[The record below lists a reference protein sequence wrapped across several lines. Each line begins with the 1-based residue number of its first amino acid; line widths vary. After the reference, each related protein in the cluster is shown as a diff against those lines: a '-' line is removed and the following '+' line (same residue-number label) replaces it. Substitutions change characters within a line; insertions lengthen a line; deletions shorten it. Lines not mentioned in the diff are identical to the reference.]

1 MMKAVTLSAH
11 GGPENFHLTELPLP
25 LLRKGDVR
33 IRVRSVS
40 FNPVDYQIRKGRAES
55 RNVTSPVLGRDL
67 SGVVDAV
74 HDSVGDFRPGDEV
87 YSYVCD
93 LASSGTYAEY
103 VSVPE
108 ELVAKK
114 PVTLSHD
121 QAAAVPVAAITAWL
135 ALDKAARGRSLFIA
149 GAAGGVGTFAI
160 MLAHHRG
167 IGALTVTA
175 GNPRS
180 RAYLIE
186 NLTLAES
193 QIVNYRDENF
203 IAQALRRNGS
213 LFDGV
218 LDFVGGSMLA
228 ACCRLVAID
237 GNLASITEAPA
248 PADVEHLFQRNGS
261 FHAIGANAYSLT
273 DDRNQWRRYQ
283 RMLGELATLFDS
295 GALAAPPVT
304 SVGSLSVETVCRAH
318 DLLERSAVQG
328 KLVMRC

>member
-1 MMKAVTLSAH
+1 MKAITLSAH
-11 GGPENFHLTELPLP
+11 GGPENFRLAELPLP
-25 LLRKGDVR
+25 PLRKGDVR
-33 IRVRSVS
+33 IRVCSVS
-40 FNPVDYQIRKGRAES
+40 FNPVDYQIRKGQAEG

-67 SGVVDAV
+67 SGIVDAV
-74 HDSVGDFRPGDEV
+74 HDGVGDFRPGDEV

-114 PVTLSHD
+114 PVALSHD

-135 ALDKAARGRSLFIA
+135 ALDKAARGRSLFLA

-160 MLAHHRG
+160 MLARQRG

-186 NLTLAES
+186 SLGLAES

-203 IAQALRRNGS
+203 IAQALRCNGG

-218 LDFVGGSMLA
+218 LDFVGGRMLS

-248 PADVEHLFQRNGS
+248 PADVEYLFQRNGS

-273 DDRNQWRRYQ
+273 EDRNQWRHYQ
-283 RMLGELATLFDS
+283 RMLGELAALFDS
-295 GALAAPPVT
+295 GAMPAPPVT
-304 SVGSLSVETVCRAH
+304 SVGSLSVEAVRQAH

-328 KLVMRC
+328 KLVMGC

>member
-1 MMKAVTLSAH
+1 V
-11 GGPENFHLTELPLP
+11 ENFRLAELPVP
-25 LLRKGDVR
+25 SLRKGDVR

-40 FNPVDYQIRKGRAES
+40 FNPVDYQIRKGQPEA
-55 RNVTSPVLGRDL
+55 RNVTSPILGRDL

-74 HDSVGDFRPGDEV
+74 HGSVSDFKPGDEV

-114 PVTLSHD
+114 PATLTD
-121 QAAAVPVAAITAWL
+121 EQAAAVPVAGITAWL
-135 ALDKAARGRSLFIA
+135 ALEKAARGASLFIA
-149 GAAGGVGTFAI
+149 GAAGGVGTLAI
-160 MLAHHRG
+160 MLARQRSF
-167 IGALTVTA
+167 GALTVTA
-175 GNPRS
+175 GNPTS
-180 RAYLIE
+180 RDYLIQALGLGA
-186 NLTLAES
+186 N
-193 QIVNYRDENF
+193 QIVNYRDEDF
-203 IAQALRRNGS
+203 IAQAIRRNGR

-218 LDFVGGSMLA
+218 LDFVGGRMLS

-248 PADVEHLFQRNGS
+248 LADAEYLFQRNGS

-273 DDRNQWRRYQ
+273 EDRSRWRRYQ
-283 RMLGELATLFDS
+283 AMLNEFTRLFDS
-295 GALAAPPVT
+295 GALPAPPVN
-304 SVGSLSVETVCRAH
+304 SVGTLSVEAVRQAH

-328 KLVMRC
+328 KLVMAC

>member
-1 MMKAVTLSAH
+1 MKAITLSAH
-11 GGPENFHLTELPLP
+11 GGSENFRLAELPLP
-25 LLRKGDVR
+25 PLRKGDVR

-40 FNPVDYQIRKGRAES
+40 FNPVDYQIRKGQAEG

-67 SGVVDAV
+67 SGIVDAV
-74 HDSVGDFRPGDEV
+74 HGSVGGFRPGDEV

-121 QAAAVPVAAITAWL
+121 QAAAVPVAGITAWL
-135 ALDKAARGRSLFIA
+135 ALDKAARGRSLFLA

-160 MLAHHRG
+160 MLARQRG

-186 NLTLAES
+186 SLGLAES

-203 IAQALRRNGS
+203 IAQALRCNDGF
-213 LFDGV
+213 FDGV
-218 LDFVGGSMLA
+218 LDFVGGRMLS

-248 PADVEHLFQRNGS
+248 AADVEYLFQRNGS

-273 DDRNQWRRYQ
+273 EDRSQWRRYQ
-283 RMLGELATLFDS
+283 GMLGEFATLFDG
-295 GALAAPPVT
+295 GALPAPPVT
-304 SVGSLSVETVCRAH
+304 SVGSLSVEAVRRAH

-328 KLVMRC
+328 KLVMGC